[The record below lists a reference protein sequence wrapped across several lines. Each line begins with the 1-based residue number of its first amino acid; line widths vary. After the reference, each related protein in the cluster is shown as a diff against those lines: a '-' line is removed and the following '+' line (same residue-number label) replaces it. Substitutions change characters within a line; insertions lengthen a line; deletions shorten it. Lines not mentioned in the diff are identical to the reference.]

1 MHELNPPI
9 FTPTHA
15 TKSRGLFN
23 GFHQLHSFSKV
34 PFFPPAAL
42 ASSFPISI
50 FLGLPLTPPSFS
62 SSLPSFFLLGL
73 SLPLTIFPCAFSA
86 QIFPLS
92 SSISLC
98 ITLSQPNGITG
109 EHVSLSGSALDDI
122 LTYRCEVNEMEY
134 RSDPL
139 SSPSLPLPYL
149 RYLHLFAHPIPFSL
163 SKHLYYSLAVP
174 SAPTLSLISRGFE
187 KQLKDY
193 FTPLSPV
200 FDS

>member
-9 FTPTHA
+9 FTPAHA

-34 PFFPPAAL
+34 LFFPPCCTRFFFFHQHL
-42 ASSFPISI
+42 PRPPSHPSLIFILSSF
-50 FLGLPLTPPSFS
+50 FFFF
-62 SSLPSFFLLGL
+62 FFLLCL
-73 SLPLTIFPCAFSA
+73 SLPLTTFPRAFSA
-86 QIFPLS
+86 RIFPLS

-109 EHVSLSGSALDDI
+109 EHVPLSGSALDDI

-139 SSPSLPLPYL
+139 SSPSLPLPAVSSSL
-149 RYLHLFAHPIPFSL
+149 RPPRPLFSFKTSL
-163 SKHLYYSLAVP
+163 LFPRPCCPLCPDSESLFLVVLRNA
-174 SAPTLSLISRGFE
+174 
-187 KQLKDY
+187 
-193 FTPLSPV
+193 
-200 FDS
+200 